1 MRDRLTF
8 DGELR
13 ILSGR
18 DIPRVYPQRMSSQ
31 LSLFISLLTYIESL
45 AAPSE
50 PRSGVNNRD
59 RYPTRPRWYSYNF
72 CACSITRCVD
82 SEEAW
87 PRKCFLL
94 GFLCDGFSWRAYRDK
109 EDGGKDGKVQ
119 RGLHMGLDEVRHDG
133 VRVRHGQDRAHQE
146 QESGSHE
153 SHRTTRHHWLHD
165 RVRLVAIV
173 VLCRCCCG
181 SHVTRRSSQSLLTS
195 SSGKSFVHAY
205 KKYTFAVSVSRC
217 YT

>member
-1 MRDRLTF
+1 ML
-8 DGELR
+8 
-13 ILSGR
+13 
-18 DIPRVYPQRMSSQ
+18 
-31 LSLFISLLTYIESL
+31 
-45 AAPSE
+45 
-50 PRSGVNNRD
+50 NN
-59 RYPTRPRWYSYNF
+59 
-72 CACSITRCVD
+72 RCVD

-205 KKYTFAVSVSRC
+205 KNIYVCCFCFKMLHLANAVAVWLYGRMVDRYVKDETLFAKAQR
-217 YT
+217 Y